1 MRTKIFQR
9 ETAGLPIRAGWT
21 SRMALGVGILAILL
35 GAGSCSKNFLNY
47 TPNGTVTASD
57 LTSPT
62 ATDALVIA
70 AYAALGNDGTKNSV
84 SSMWVWGSI
93 RSDEAYKGGGSITD
107 QTWDNQYEQYN
118 LVTTDEADVDLEW
131 ATIFAGIARA
141 NTALRAIDAQTLAA
155 YPDKV
160 ERQAECRF
168 LRGHFYFLLKEI
180 FKGIPYAT
188 ETVSADS
195 LPLVSNVQNNDSS
208 WENIAQDFL
217 FAAQNLPA
225 VQTQIGRANKYAA
238 YAYLAKVRLYQA
250 YEQDANNQV
259 TSINTQHMQD
269 VVSYTDSIINS
280 GMYQLSADYAD
291 NFTYPG
297 ENGPESIFAIQFS
310 INDGTQIGR
319 VDMAESDNYS
329 VAPQYGCCSFHLP
342 SQNMVNAFKTDGN
355 GLPEFGYFN
364 DTSLLV
370 QQDFLTNGIDPR
382 LDHTCAIVG
391 HPFKYQPTIL
401 FDSNWVRTPQVYG
414 YHDCMKEIQPAT
426 CACLEKV
433 GPYFGS
439 SKNID
444 ILRYDDVLLWQ
455 AEAYIQLGQQNSA
468 LPLINMLRTRAANS
482 TTQTRF
488 SDGTA
493 PSNYRISTYQ
503 PGTNCNWTQD
513 YAFQALQFE
522 RRMEF
527 GMEGTRFFD
536 LVRWGIAAQTLN
548 NYISVEKTRFD
559 FLANAQFTQG
569 RDEYLPIPQTEI
581 NLTHGLYQQN
591 SGW

>member
-1 MRTKIFQR
+1 MRTKIIQQ
-9 ETAGLPIRAGWT
+9 EAAGLPMRAGWT

-35 GAGSCSKNFLNY
+35 GGGACRKSFLNY

-62 ATDALVIA
+62 ATDALVTA

-93 RSDEAYKGGGSITD
+93 RSDEAFKGGGSITD
-107 QTWDNQYEQYN
+107 ISPFNQYEQYN
-118 LVTTDEADVDLEW
+118 LITTDEPDIDLEW

-141 NTALRAIDAQTLAA
+141 NTALRAIDAQAVAA
-155 YPDKV
+155 YPDKE

-180 FKGIPYAT
+180 YKGIPYADEAT
-188 ETVSADS
+188 SHDS
-195 LPLVSNVQNNDSS
+195 LPLVSNAQNNDSS

-217 FAAQNLPA
+217 FAARNLPA
-225 VQTQIGRANKYAA
+225 VQTQMGRANKYAA

-259 TSINTQHMQD
+259 TGINAQHMQD
-269 VVSYTDSIINS
+269 VVSYTDSVINS
-280 GMYQLSADYAD
+280 GVYHLSPDYAD
-291 NFTYPG
+291 NFTFSG

-310 INDGTQIGR
+310 NNDGTQIGR

-355 GLPEFGYFN
+355 GLPEIGYFN

-391 HPFKYQPTIL
+391 HPFKYQPMIL
-401 FDSNWVRTPQVYG
+401 FDSSWVRTPQVYG
-414 YHDCMKEIQPAT
+414 YHDCVKEIQPAT
-426 CACLEKV
+426 CSCLLKV

-455 AEAYIQLGQQNSA
+455 AEAYIQLGQENSA
-468 LPLINMLRTRAANS
+468 VPLINMLRTRAANS

-493 PSNYRISTYQ
+493 PSNYRIGTYQ
-503 PGTNCNWTQD
+503 PGVNCSWTQD

-536 LVRWGIAAQTLN
+536 LVRWGIAGSTLN
-548 NYISVEKTRFD
+548 NYISVEKTRFN
-559 FLANAQFTQG
+559 FLANANFTQG

-591 SGW
+591 AGW

>member
-1 MRTKIFQR
+1 MKKRIFV
-9 ETAGLPIRAGWT
+9 AGLVI
-21 SRMALGVGILAILL
+21 ALGVA
-35 GAGSCSKNFLNY
+35 SCSKNFLNY
-47 TPNGTVTASD
+47 TPNGTVTAAD
-57 LTSPT
+57 LTSP
-62 ATDALVIA
+62 AAADALVTA
-70 AYAALGNDGTKNSV
+70 AYAALGNDNWENAIT
-84 SSMWVWGSI
+84 SMWVWGSI
-93 RSDEAYKGGGSITD
+93 RSDEAFKGGGAITD
-107 QTWDNQYEQYN
+107 NGQFNQYEQYN
-118 LVTTDEADVDLEW
+118 LITTDMGSNDLEW

-141 NTALRAIDAQTLAA
+141 NTALRAIDAQTVAA
-155 YPDKV
+155 YPNKV
-160 ERQAECRF
+160 ERTAECRF

-188 ETVSADS
+188 EAISDDS

-225 VQTQIGRANKYAA
+225 TQSQIGRANKYAA
-238 YAYLAKVRLYQA
+238 FAYLAKVRLYQA

-269 VVSYTDSIINS
+269 VVSYTDSVINS
-280 GMYQLSADYAD
+280 GMYQLSPDYAD
-291 NFTYPG
+291 NFTYAG
-297 ENGPESIFAIQFS
+297 ENGPESIFAVQFS

-319 VDMAESDNYS
+319 VDMADAVNYS
-329 VAPQYGCCSFHLP
+329 IASQYGCCSFHLP
-342 SQNMVNAFKTDGN
+342 SQNMVNAFKTDAN

-391 HPFKYQPTIL
+391 HPFKYQPTII
-401 FDSNWVRTPQVYG
+401 FDSDWVRVPQIYG
-414 YHDCMKEIQPAT
+414 YHDNVKEIQPAT
-426 CACLEKV
+426 CSCLEKV
-433 GPYFGS
+433 GPFFGS

-455 AEAYIQLGQQNSA
+455 AEAYIQLGEENLA
-468 LPLINMLRTRAANS
+468 LPLINQLRTRAANS

-503 PGTNCNWTQD
+503 PGSNCTWTNA

-536 LVRWGIAAQTLN
+536 LVRWGIAASTLN
-548 NYISVEKTRFD
+548 NFISVEKNRFN
-559 FLANAQFTQG
+559 FLANASFTQG

-591 SGW
+591 AGW